1 MKKCS
6 RSWHLKKKLKR
17 LKKQV
22 KQNDTVPLHPWET
35 FSEWRRKK
43 NVLKY
48 EENTLKY
55 QEKTG
60 KYTLKKPWIALTK
73 EIGF

>member
-22 KQNDTVPLHPWET
+22 KQNNIVPLHPWET

-48 EENTLKY
+48 KENTLKY
-55 QEKTG
+55 QRKLEN
-60 KYTLKKPWIALTK
+60 TLSKNHGQHLQKK
-73 EIGF
+73 